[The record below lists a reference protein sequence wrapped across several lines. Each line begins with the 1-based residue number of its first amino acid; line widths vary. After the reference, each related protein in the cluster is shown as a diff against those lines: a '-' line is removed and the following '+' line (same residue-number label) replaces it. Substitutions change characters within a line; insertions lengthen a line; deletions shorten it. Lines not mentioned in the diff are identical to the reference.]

1 MARRRGKLIAAL
13 RAGLGILLRG
23 LRAGNMRGKVQLLR
37 AARGLTGMP
46 VAAFVHAPSL
56 CRDMGGKL
64 AVGRAAVGADGLGLA
79 GRRTAGAVLRFG
91 VAAVLRAGAGM
102 RPVAVGGPLAPLV
115 GVAPVGINGVVS
127 IGYGRGRLDL
137 CAAVLFRVP
146 AVEVIARAGGI
157 GQRTVSIAAD
167 GGHAFLSARAAVR
180 VKGHGAG
187 IGSPPR
193 RQRAGRR
200 RIARHRTQH
209 RRFLNPVP
217 SGVIP
222 ALELIARAG
231 GNGQRTER
239 RAKGH
244 HDALFTAHAAVRV
257 KCEGILAGRPLGI
270 EGRAARHGVGGEVP
284 RFGAFRVF
292 VPAAEDIAGLRG
304 LCGRGHRLVG
314 RDLPRIDLR
323 AMVLHIVGHGVELG
337 FFYPDTEYL
346 LFLVVVVEQA
356 DPRSTVFA
364 LNARQ
369 LTVLRQRKVFDIDG
383 ICIPPILYVFRIKL
397 CGKLDGLADFYR
409 KIIVRAVRSQ
419 FLTVGKNVNGR
430 HLRGSAAELQ
440 IAAAGADGIVEIIRT
455 EEIRIAAAAAGE
467 HAGGARHR
475 DAELRAVLHFADVHL
490 HPAGQIYVFQIP
502 DAISGRSVFS
512 DLSRAGDRQRSALHL
527 HAAGKVRDLAAAQVE
542 RAGGKGHAGV
552 FLLRRAA
559 DGAAAHVEGAARYRH
574 GLGGAAAGHG
584 KRAARYHHGLG
595 GAAAGHGERAA
606 VEHHGINVT
615 GIGGNAGAVRHVG
628 FAAVEPDTRTVTCL

>member
-1 MARRRGKLIAAL
+1 MRPVAVGGPFAPLVGVARRWGNLIAAL
-13 RAGLGILLRG
+13 RAGLGGLLRG
-23 LRAGNMRGKVQLLR
+23 LRAGGVPGKVQLLR
-37 AARGLTGMP
+37 AARGLAGVP
-46 VAAFVHAPSL
+46 VAAFVLAPSL
-56 CRDMGGKL
+56 CRNMGGIV
-64 AVGRAAVGADGLGLA
+64 AVGLVAVGADSLGLA
-79 GRRTAGAVLRFG
+79 GCRAAGAVLRLG

-102 RPVAVGGPLAPLV
+102 RPVAVGGPLAPVV
-115 GVAPVGINGVVS
+115 GMAPVGVNDVVS
-127 IGYGRGRLDL
+127 VGYGRCGADL

-157 GQRTVSIAAD
+157 GQITVSTAAD
-167 GGHAFLSARAAVR
+167 SGHAFLSARTAVR

-187 IGSPPR
+187 IGFPPR

-209 RRFLNPVP
+209 RRFLNSVP

-304 LCGRGHRLVG
+304 LCGRVHHLVG

-323 AMVLHIVGHGVELG
+323 AVVLHIVGHGVELG

-356 DPRSTVFA
+356 DQRSTVFA

-383 ICIPPILYVFRIKL
+383 ICIPPILYVFRNKL
-397 CGKLDGLADFYR
+397 CGKLDGLTDFYR
-409 KIIVRAVRSQ
+409 KIIVSEGRSQ
-419 FLTVGKNVNGR
+419 FLTVGKNPDGS

-475 DAELRAVLHFADVHL
+475 DADLRAGRHFADVHL
-490 HPAGQIYVFQIP
+490 HPAGQIYVFQIS
-502 DAISGRSVFS
+502 DAI
-512 DLSRAGDRQRSALHL
+512 
-527 HAAGKVRDLAAAQVE
+527 
-542 RAGGKGHAGV
+542 
-552 FLLRRAA
+552 
-559 DGAAAHVEGAARYRH
+559 
-574 GLGGAAAGHG
+574 
-584 KRAARYHHGLG
+584 
-595 GAAAGHGERAA
+595 
-606 VEHHGINVT
+606 
-615 GIGGNAGAVRHVG
+615 
-628 FAAVEPDTRTVTCL
+628 